1 MASTTFMRCVA
12 VVLAF
17 CLAMSARADAQD
29 WSVKRDP
36 FDAGVVRR
44 YKAILARD
52 PHDAGALRELV
63 GMYKRHRSVAKLET
77 EYRTQLGSSQDWATL
92 VVLARL
98 PRTSP
103 QDSLALWNR
112 AVAARPD
119 DAGSWLA
126 IGDLSVDAATSRDAY
141 RRAAS
146 LAAKPAPKKLALTKL
161 VVAARSAGDH
171 KTVDTAYGE
180 LIALSPKD
188 GLLWLER
195 GNAQLAAGQHAL
207 AGTTFG
213 RAEIL
218 LPQDPERRLTAMV
231 NQGVA
236 LERQGRI
243 DEAIQQWIRTLDKMP
258 RGYFLGTEIVPRIID
273 AERKRGRLA
282 AAVTLFEKRWPERS
296 RGYIEWDTLA
306 DLYKE
311 MHWEEPAIAAYRRAL
326 TKAPTEVTTQRK
338 LIVLLDKLH
347 PSEALAQHETA
358 ARVAPGDVDLQ
369 IELAKR
375 YKPGAP
381 EKAFATLEKLSK
393 RMSRNVNV
401 RRTIAELY
409 MAWDQ
414 PLRAVVEYDAIAK
427 LEPKDPDHLLVLG
440 ETYWAASE
448 EARARAT
455 WKRLDVIGTASA
467 HYKHGEVLAQHE
479 LWADAAAAYTRS
491 LALDGTNPEAWRGRA
506 FAHESLTSYDLA
518 IADAKR
524 AIALLGTPTREAG
537 NRERHLLVRALGRW
551 SAAGTT
557 APLAAQLT
565 RWRFAFE
572 HGDIGAGYLL
582 VAHHSRIG
590 SHQHHDVLTALYRLV
605 PTDDSLG
612 IALARSFRNRHEFE
626 RATDELQRI
635 AQRSPARAVEIQKQ
649 LAQIDEER
657 ERYEQDVRWRE
668 EGREARARNGSD
680 GPDLTGRQRIG
691 VRLAVGSDV
700 RNAGGALMAVGVYR
714 SYQVARG
721 TAFTLRFDWTKHDES
736 MQSFNAFE
744 IGGMFTRRLVDA
756 RKFEIAVGLGPRVEL
771 RYDRTA
777 EGMTADRGG
786 ISGDATVEL
795 IPRALPATL
804 GLRFK
809 QSLTED
815 SASSSLLVELG
826 IEVR

>member
-1 MASTTFMRCVA
+1 MSSTTFMRCVA

-29 WSVKRDP
+29 WGVHRDP
-36 FDAGVVRR
+36 FDAGVIRR

-63 GMYKRHRSVAKLET
+63 GMYKRHRTVAKLEA
-77 EYRTQLGSSQDWATL
+77 EYRAQLDTSQDWATL

-98 PRTSP
+98 PRPSP
-103 QDSLALWNR
+103 QESLALWNR

-141 RRAAS
+141 RRAAT
-146 LAAKPAPKKLALTKL
+146 LAAKPALKKVALTKL
-161 VVAARSAGDH
+161 VSAARSAGDH
-171 KTVDTAYGE
+171 KTIDTAYGE
-180 LIALSPKD
+180 LIELSPKD

-195 GNAQLAAGQHAL
+195 GNAQLAAGQHAV

-213 RAEIL
+213 RAEL
-218 LPQDPERRLTAMV
+218 LLSQDPERQLAAMV
-231 NQGVA
+231 NQGIA
-236 LERQGRI
+236 FERQGRV
-243 DEAIQQWIRTLDKMP
+243 DEAIQQWLRTLDKMP

-358 ARVAPGDVDLQ
+358 ARFAPGDVDLQ

-375 YKPGAP
+375 YKPAAP
-381 EKAFATLEKLSK
+381 ERAFTTLEKLAN

-401 RRTIAELY
+401 RRKIADLY
-409 MAWDQ
+409 MLWEQ
-414 PLRAVVEYDAIAK
+414 PLRAVVEYEAIAT

-440 ETYWAASE
+440 ETYWVATD
-448 EARARAT
+448 EAKARAT
-455 WKRLDVIGTASA
+455 WKRLDVIGTATA
-467 HYKHGEVLAQHE
+467 HYQHGEVLTQHE
-479 LWADAAAAYTRS
+479 LWDDAAAAYTKS

-506 FAHESLTSYDLA
+506 LAHESLTKYDLA

-537 NRERHLLVRALGRW
+537 SRERHVLVRALGRW

-557 APLAAQLT
+557 APLATQLT

-590 SHQHHDVLTALYRLV
+590 SHQHHDMLAALYRRV

-612 IALARSFRNRHEFE
+612 IALARSFRSRHEFE
-626 RATDELQRI
+626 RATQELERI

-649 LAQIDEER
+649 LVQVEEER

-668 EGREARARNGSD
+668 EGREARARNSSD
-680 GPDLTGRQRIG
+680 GPDLAGRDRLG

-700 RNAGGALMAVGVYR
+700 GNAGGALLALGVYS
-714 SYQVARG
+714 SYRVARG

-736 MQSFNAFE
+736 MQAFKAFE
-744 IGGMFTRRLVDA
+744 LGGTLTRRLVDA
-756 RKFEIAVGLGPRVEL
+756 RKFELSVGVGPRVEL

-777 EGMTADRGG
+777 EGKTADRGA

-809 QSLTED
+809 QSLTEG
-815 SASSSLLVELG
+815 AQSSSLLVELG
-826 IEVR
+826 FEVR